1 MEQREREDHLD
12 FLGLEDTK
20 ENLELL
26 VSQELKEY
34 KESLDGDYDR
44 LKSKLMPANEPGFA
58 DPKVQTFWRR
68 AKMANFTGRPRVN
81 HAFCF

>member
-34 KESLDGDYDR
+34 KDR
-44 LKSKLMPANEPGFA
+44 RGHLEFQELKDQREKGVQREQKANKE
-58 DPKVQTFWRR
+58 
-68 AKMANFTGRPRVN
+68 
-81 HAFCF
+81 